1 MLAKPTKKVKQKTDF
16 LEPEPEQIKAE
27 NFIFDANKK
36 LFVENP
42 AIPHDCFPHAHR
54 PAWVIARLGQ
64 GLRLDDRSA
73 AAHVKAQAARELLS
87 VPWACQA
94 EPFPYLL

>member
-36 LFVENP
+36 LFVEN
-42 AIPHDCFPHAHR
+42 I
-54 PAWVIARLGQ
+54 ILTIQ
-64 GLRLDDRSA
+64 G
-73 AAHVKAQAARELLS
+73 KKCNIWQA
-87 VPWACQA
+87 
-94 EPFPYLL
+94 